1 MTAALLAHQ
10 LTKTYGDA
18 PALGP
23 VDVEVRSGERVV
35 LIGHN
40 GSGKTTLLRIAGGML
55 EATSGTV
62 SVVGNDIGSL
72 DARAFTSYLGDT
84 PVFYDDLTVW
94 EHLEYIARLHD
105 TEGWDSHAVELLE
118 MVGLSDRADQLPIT
132 FSRGLRQKAAIALAF
147 VRPFELMLVDEPFV
161 GLDQAGKEALLE
173 LFRRA
178 HEDGATLVVATH
190 ELTTVKEAE
199 RVIALRD
206 GTIIFDGP
214 TDQADP
220 DLLVVR

>member
-1 MTAALLAHQ
+1 MTSALSAHQ

>member
-1 MTAALLAHQ
+1 MTSALSAHQ

-62 SVVGNDIGSL
+62 SVVGHDIGSL

-206 GTIIFDGP
+206 GTIIFDCP